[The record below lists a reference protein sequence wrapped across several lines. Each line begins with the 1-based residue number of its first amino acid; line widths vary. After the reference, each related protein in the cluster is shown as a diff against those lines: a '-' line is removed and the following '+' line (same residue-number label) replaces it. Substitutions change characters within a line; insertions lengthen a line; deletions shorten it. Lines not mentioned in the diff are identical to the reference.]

1 MEYTIEKLSRAAEI
15 APVLRML
22 TLTDAKG
29 TVKFLRCEKALSAG
43 ANIPRP
49 NVEYA
54 TVLGANTF
62 VINVGATTDEIVSEY
77 NAYKT
82 KNGIPSVA
90 YASDA
95 GVFTIARTPDEAEY
109 VGKIYCSAVT
119 VNEGGNSDFVAPSE
133 ISLPTGRLAGK
144 VVIVT
149 GGAQGFG
156 KGIAESMSNEGA
168 YVVIADMNYDGA
180 KATAEEFKNS
190 IAVKANVSDEASVEE
205 MMRETVL
212 YYGGLDIFVNNAGI
226 VRAGS
231 LEEMTKSNF
240 ELVTAVNYTA
250 YFLCT
255 KYAASVMKLQ
265 HKAAPDKMFDII
277 EINSK
282 SGLAGS
288 NKNFAYAGSK
298 FGGIGLTQSF
308 AMELAPYNIKVNA
321 ICPGNFLEG
330 PLWTDPEKGL
340 LVQYLK
346 AGKVPGAKTVT
357 DVLRFYESK
366 VPLGRG
372 CRTID
377 VARAIFYVCE
387 QDYETGQAIPVTG
400 GQEMLK

>member
-1 MEYTIEKLSRAAEI
+1 MEELQSRAALL
-15 APVLRML
+15 APALRTLLTGEKKVNLRFSETEVKGNNVLTIGEDLSDEAL
-22 TLTDAKG
+22 TE
-29 TVKFLRCEKALSAG
+29 TVKAFVA
-43 ANIPRP
+43 AN
-49 NVEYA
+49 
-54 TVLGANTF
+54 G
-62 VINVGATTDEIVSEY
+62 
-77 NAYKT
+77 
-82 KNGIPSVA
+82 
-90 YASDA
+90 
-95 GVFTIARTPDEAEY
+95 TPDVVA
-109 VGKIYCSAVT
+109 VTGLGSFAVT
-119 VNEGGNSDFVAPSE
+119 VSTK
-133 ISLPTGRLAGK
+133 TGRLAGK
-144 VVIVT
+144 VAVVT

-156 KGIAESMSNEGA
+156 KGIAESMNAEGA

-180 KATAEEFKNS
+180 VATAGELEGA
-190 IAVKANVSDEASVEE
+190 IAVKANVSDEESVAA
-205 MMRETVL
+205 MYRETVL
-212 YYGGLDIFVNNAGI
+212 AFGGVDVLVANAGI

-250 YFLCT
+250 FFLCT
-255 KYAASVMKLQ
+255 KYAAAVMKIQ
-265 HKAAPDKMFDII
+265 HRFAPERLYDII
-277 EINSK
+277 QINSK

-308 AMELAPYNIKVNA
+308 AMELAPFNIKVNA

-346 AGKVPGAKTVT
+346 AGKVPGAKTT
-357 DVLRFYESK
+357 QDVLRFYESK
-366 VPLGRG
+366 VPLNRG

>member
-1 MEYTIEKLSRAAEI
+1 MEELLARAALL
-15 APVLRML
+15 APALRTL
-22 TLTDAKG
+22 LSTEEKKVNLRFTTDDVKAANTLTVEDG
-29 TVKFLRCEKALSAG
+29 LSDEALTEAV
-43 ANIPRP
+43 R
-49 NVEYA
+49 
-54 TVLGANTF
+54 TF
-62 VINVGATTDEIVSEY
+62 VSA
-77 NAYKT
+77 
-82 KNGIPSVA
+82 NG
-90 YASDA
+90 
-95 GVFTIARTPDEAEY
+95 TPE
-109 VGKIYCSAVT
+109 AVT
-119 VNEGGNSDFVAPSE
+119 VPGLGSFTVAPNGKS
-133 ISLPTGRLAGK
+133 GRLAGK
-144 VVIVT
+144 VAIVT

-156 KGIAESMSNEGA
+156 KGIAEAMNAEGA
-168 YVVIADMNYDGA
+168 YIVIADMNYDGA
-180 KATAEEFKNS
+180 AATAAELDGA
-190 IAVKANVSDEASVEE
+190 IAVKANVSDEESVSL
-205 MMRETVL
+205 MYRDTVL
-212 YYGGLDIFVNNAGI
+212 AFGGVDVLVANAGI

-250 YFLCT
+250 FFLCT
-255 KYAASVMKLQ
+255 KYASAVMKIQ
-265 HKAAPDKMFDII
+265 HRFAPERLYDII
-277 EINSK
+277 QINSK

-308 AMELAPYNIKVNA
+308 AMELAPFNIKVNA

-346 AGKVPGAKTVT
+346 AGKVPGAKTT
-357 DVLRFYESK
+357 QDVLRFYESK
-366 VPLGRG
+366 VPLNRG